1 MKAVVWSKENC
12 SQCLQATNMLKLRGI
27 DIEERKIDNGPWTKD
42 DLLRVVPDAKSVP
55 QIFLDDEYIGGFK
68 ELRDRL
74 QNVN

>member
-12 SQCLQATNMLKLRGI
+12 SQCLQAKNMLTLRGI
-27 DIEERKIDNGPWTKD
+27 AIEERKIDSGPWTKD

-55 QIFLDDEYIGGFK
+55 QIFLDEEYVGGFK

-74 QNVN
+74 QNVD